1 MSATI
6 DQIDRDI
13 FRLET
18 AGNRARDSEKIVDIM
33 FRLREL
39 YRRREVA
46 VNSLLTPPVYID
58 NTETAQTAPTTRKRP
73 MFKKFEAT
81 YNPTAQQVEAEWT
94 GEAVKAAPATQKT
107 TKPVF
112 GKLNR
117 R

>member
-1 MSATI
+1 MTGTI
-6 DQIDRDI
+6 DQIDREI

-18 AGNRARDSEKIVDIM
+18 AGARARDSEKIVDIM

-39 YRRREVA
+39 YRRKEEA
-46 VNSLLTPPVYID
+46 VNSLLTPAVYID
-58 NTETAQTAPTTRKRP
+58 NQGNGETPNTKEKT

-81 YNPTAQQVEAEWT
+81 YNPTTEFVNSEWT
-94 GEAVKAAPATQKT
+94 GEMVKAAPATQKPS
-107 TKPVF
+107 KPVF

>member
-6 DQIDRDI
+6 DQIDREI

-39 YRRREVA
+39 YRRRELA
-46 VNSLLTPPVYID
+46 VNALVIPDVYVD
-58 NTETAQTAPTTRKRP
+58 NTETAQTAPTTRKSP

-81 YNPTAQQVEAEWT
+81 YNPTTEYVNSEWT
-94 GEAVKAAPATQKT
+94 GELVAAPAAPKS

>member
-18 AGNRARDSEKIVDIM
+18 AGQRARDSEKIVDIM

-58 NTETAQTAPTTRKRP
+58 NQGNGETPNTKEKT

-94 GEAVKAAPATQKT
+94 GETVKAAPATQKPS
-107 TKPVF
+107 KPVF

>member
-6 DQIDRDI
+6 DQIDREI

-46 VNSLLTPPVYID
+46 VNSLLTPDVYVD
-58 NTETAQTAPTTRKRP
+58 NQETTEATPTKDKT

-81 YNPTAQQVEAEWT
+81 YNPTTEFVTSEWT
-94 GEAVKAAPATQKT
+94 GETVKAAPAAPKS